1 LAQKGFADRGF
12 YGDFSCAYIGLY
24 GRHELVEKLVAR
36 LTVFD
41 SYIRQKS
48 RLGGIYVREVYNLAL
63 GEEGFQLG
71 YLGF

>member
-24 GRHELVEKLVAR
+24 GRHELVEKLMAR

-41 SYIRQKS
+41 SYIR
-48 RLGGIYVREVYNLAL
+48 
-63 GEEGFQLG
+63 
-71 YLGF
+71 